1 MGIRTVLTLRRAIGR
16 HLVQAEAAAILS
28 LSSSFGLP
36 DLRGDCSVIGP
47 NQDGYPGGMHR
58 NSS

>member
-1 MGIRTVLTLRRAIGR
+1 MLTLRRAIGR